1 MRESN
6 IFNERE
12 RRLLYEKKPE
22 LRPAKVPSLK
32 DAKTMRVPSL
42 NDVVLLEKPSVDQII
57 IEFLKQYEVN
67 VKPRSVGVW
76 NGWDT
81 LSTLSVLFAREG
93 STLNISSTMF
103 MANRSNQVNTA
114 AQDWGTWK
122 RWALDHKNF
131 EQYKEDVIQT
141 IDLHNE
147 NLIKEVEERIRKAK
161 LHNKNAIEDIKKSI
175 REKELYN
182 SNLAKKLQDPE
193 LKDYVSKLVESENLQ
208 IEKQRKN
215 SRSRLNKL
223 MVSLISIT
231 LLFIGFRYITR
242 PQLSRENRQLIL
254 YSNNQDA
261 LEAKLSFVE
270 GEKAYNSKNYRIAKY
285 WFERTLKLDKNL
297 KGVDY
302 AYGLTLYKL
311 AMSRDLGAG
320 SFVCP
325 AVNNLE
331 KVKSSDPNFNKANE
345 LLTKIERAWTFRC

>member
-1 MRESN
+1 VRESN

-231 LLFIGFRYITR
+231 LLF
-242 PQLSRENRQLIL
+242 
-254 YSNNQDA
+254 
-261 LEAKLSFVE
+261 
-270 GEKAYNSKNYRIAKY
+270 
-285 WFERTLKLDKNL
+285 
-297 KGVDY
+297 
-302 AYGLTLYKL
+302 
-311 AMSRDLGAG
+311 
-320 SFVCP
+320 
-325 AVNNLE
+325 
-331 KVKSSDPNFNKANE
+331 
-345 LLTKIERAWTFRC
+345 